1 MINDQWS
8 IADTTQPEQ
17 KNSQPLLIQIFAHF
31 FSYVFHPLF
40 IPLYV
45 VVFLIFVHPSYYSG
59 FSAYESS
66 KLLFNIALNT
76 IFFPAFALLLMK
88 GLGFIKSVFLRSQ
101 QDRIGPYLANMI
113 FYFNVAWTFFK
124 MTPQLDLIFPV
135 FMTGVF
141 LTTVAGLLANIYFKI
156 SMHAMGVGGVLGLFL
171 IIMIYNTMLMTWPLC
186 IAFFIAG
193 LVCTSRLIISDH
205 SQKEIYWG
213 LFAGILC
220 QLAAAV
226 FIL

>member
-8 IADTTQPEQ
+8 VADTAQPEQ
-17 KNSQPLLIQIFAHF
+17 KTSQPLLLRFTAHF
-31 FSYVFHPLF
+31 LSYVFHPLF
-40 IPLYV
+40 IPLYIV
-45 VVFLIFVHPSYYSG
+45 AFLVFVHPSYCSG
-59 FSAYESS
+59 FSNYEKT
-66 KLLFNIALNT
+66 KLILNIALNT

-88 GLGFIKSVFLRSQ
+88 GLGFIKSVFLVTP

-124 MTPQLDLIFPV
+124 MTPQLDLIFPA

-141 LTTVAGLLANIYFKI
+141 LTTVAGLIANIYFKI
-156 SMHAMGVGGVLGLFL
+156 SMHAMGMGGVLGLFL
-171 IIMIYNTMLMTWPLC
+171 IIMTYNTMLMTWPLC
-186 IAFFIAG
+186 IAFLVTG
-193 LVCTSRLIISDH
+193 LVCTSRLIISNH
-205 SQKEIYWG
+205 TEKEIYLG